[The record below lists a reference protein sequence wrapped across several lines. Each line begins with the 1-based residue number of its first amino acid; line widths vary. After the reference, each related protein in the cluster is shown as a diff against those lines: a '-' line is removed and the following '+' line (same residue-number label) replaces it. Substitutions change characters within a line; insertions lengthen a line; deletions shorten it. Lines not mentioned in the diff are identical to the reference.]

1 MQLADRSFT
10 QRDCSSFSFWRD
22 TVCAT
27 FVELDC
33 RQHGSDRFK
42 GQIQSRRLLDVSFAT
57 VAATPHTVVRDAQR
71 IARSKDDDFL
81 LSIIHEGEMGIEQRG
96 RMTRLRP
103 GEFAIYDTAEPYR
116 IVLDQPFV
124 QSVLR
129 FSRKEIN
136 DRLLNPSLLTS
147 RAVGGDKGMGAIA
160 STYIRQLSAQLE
172 DVSPMSGRQLRNTL
186 LDLVTASLKDLTG
199 ESVPP
204 VREGHHFFLNRA
216 LRFVEDNLLD
226 ESLSCESVAQALG
239 VSSRYL
245 RKLFEGRQHSLS
257 EWIWHR
263 RLEESLKSLGES
275 QGAQRSI
282 TAIAYDLGFKDPAH
296 FSKAFKVKFG
306 MTPREYRLCG
316 ATGIA
321 H

>member
-1 MQLADRSFT
+1 MQLADKCFT
-10 QRDCSSFSFWRD
+10 QRDCSSFSYWREA
-22 TVCAT
+22 VCET
-27 FVELDC
+27 FVDLDC
-33 RQHGSDRFK
+33 RQHNSSSFR
-42 GQIQSRRLLDVSFAT
+42 GQIQNRQLLDVSFVT
-57 VAATPHTVVRDAQR
+57 VSATPHTVVRDAQR
-71 IARSKDDDFL
+71 IARSSDDFFL

-96 RMTRLRP
+96 RMTRLQR
-103 GEFAIYDTAEPYR
+103 GEFAIYDTTEPYR
-116 IVLDQPFV
+116 IILDQPFV

-129 FSRKEIN
+129 FDRKEIT
-136 DRLLNPSLLTS
+136 DRVLNPSLLTS
-147 RAVGGDKGMGAIA
+147 RAVACDKGMGAIT
-160 STYIRQLSAQLE
+160 STYIRQLGAQLE
-172 DVSPMSGRQLRNTL
+172 EVFPMSGRQLRNTL
-186 LDLVTASLKDLTG
+186 LDLVAASLKDLDG
-199 ESVPP
+199 ESAPP

-216 LRFVEDNLLD
+216 LSFVEDNLLD
-226 ESLSCESVAQALG
+226 ETLSCESVAQAMG

-245 RKLFEGRQHSLS
+245 RKLFEGRKHTLS

-316 ATGIA
+316 ATGPA